1 MALPDKPITRTE
13 QYLSNIAGEQTDLPE
28 YPITREEQYLAYIAE
43 NGGGGGG
50 GTTNYN
56 SLTNKP
62 KINNVELSGNKNTHD
77 LGLDTPMK
85 GATASADGAAG
96 LVPAPLKGDENKF
109 LAGDGNW
116 KEASGSAA
124 ELSANMTAA
133 VTVGGITAGDNYTKG
148 TTLEKVIRDMLE
160 PTLYPT
166 FTAPSASVTYSADA
180 NYAVGDTIAS
190 KGASVVYNPGAI
202 TLNGTKQ
209 NNRGGAATLY
219 TILTTGADTEY
230 SDTSASSGTFTVPAL
245 TRSTKGSI
253 VITGR
258 VDYAQGAQPKDSKGN
273 DYDSPLPAGSVSA
286 TKTINFIQPYYYG
299 KSASS
304 TISDFTGLTRSVTT
318 KGEKKFSFTTNNEYM
333 VIAYDAAYGNL
344 KTILD
349 PNGFDVTSGWTKS
362 TLTVGGLSYFVYVA
376 NDPTTDTNA
385 QFTFKY

>member
-85 GATASADGAAG
+85 GATASVDGAAG
-96 LVPAPLKGDENKF
+96 LVPAPLKGDEGKF
-109 LAGDGNW
+109 LAGDGTW

-202 TLNGTKQ
+202 TLNGVKQ
-209 NNRGGAATLY
+209 NNRGGEATLY

-362 TLTVGGLSYFVYVA
+362 TLTVGGLNYFVYVA